1 MLKKLYKEKMKQLH
15 PDKHTL
21 KPLQEQE
28 EAGKH
33 ASDMTRAYETIKNDY
48 DRALHLLKLEGY
60 PMEENFSVRIYQI
73 IFFILYYSDEFPFVI
88 LFIISTYMK
97 FICTFLYRVISWVTH
112 FCWKSWS

>member
-1 MLKKLYKEKMKQLH
+1 MIYCFKQRSYEISQDMLKKLYKEKMKQLH

-60 PMEENFSVRIYQI
+60 PMDENLSVRISNPFLS
-73 IFFILYYSDEFPFVI
+73 FFIVV
-88 LFIISTYMK
+88 MK
-97 FICTFLYRVISWVTH
+97 FFFANHSSSQRS
-112 FCWKSWS
+112 